1 MWLDDEGRRPQRLIA
16 VAEET
21 RLILSTFSF
30 LLWGALVMWMCAG
43 FTMLEA
49 GSVRT
54 KNASVVCLKNI
65 GLYAI
70 AGLTFYFVGYSIM
83 HVGVEPAGWFGSLR
97 FGVEATPDEWALVR
111 GDAAAAATVV
121 GTGHASMSHWFFQM
135 VFVASAA
142 SIVSG
147 TLAERVRLWAFFLF
161 VVVLTAFVYPL
172 VGAWTWGGG
181 WLGAW
186 GFRDYAGSTV
196 VHSTGGWAAL
206 AGVLLIGARRGK
218 FGADG
223 SVLATPPSNV
233 PAVTLGVFII
243 WLGFLG
249 FNAGSRLSLA
259 GAADAVAVTL
269 VVVNTNLASAAG
281 VLAALALSRYALGR
295 TDLRAGL
302 NGAIAGLVSIAAG
315 PELVNHL
322 WACLIG
328 AVGGAVCTFGMR
340 LLERLRIDDE
350 VGAIP
355 AHLGGGVWGSLAV
368 CIAAGGH
375 PGVQAIGIAAVA
387 AFVFSTSLGVWWL
400 IDKAMGARISAH
412 VEKLGQDATELRI
425 ESFPEF
431 ILAPDPAL
439 PADVVAPSRSSSS
452 AAIRK

>member
-1 MWLDDEGRRPQRLIA
+1 MD
-16 VAEET
+16 EET
-21 RLILSTFSF
+21 RFVLNTFSF
-30 LLWGALVMWMCAG
+30 LVWGALVMWMCAG

-70 AGLTFYFVGYSIM
+70 ACMTFYFVGYSIM
-83 HVGVEPAGWFGSLR
+83 HVGVETGGWFGSLR
-97 FGVEATPDEWALVR
+97 FAIDATPAERALVQ
-111 GDAAAAATVV
+111 GDAAAVATTVV
-121 GTGHASMSHWFFQM
+121 QTGHASNSHWLFQM
-135 VFVASAA
+135 VFVASTA

-161 VVVLTAFVYPL
+161 VVVLTAFIYPL

-181 WLGAW
+181 WLGAL

-206 AGVLLIGARRGK
+206 AGVLIVGARRGK

-233 PAVTLGVFII
+233 PTVTLGVFII

-249 FNAGSRLSLA
+249 FNAGSRLSLG
-259 GAADAVAVTL
+259 GAADAVAVSL
-269 VVVNTNLASAAG
+269 VVTNTNLASAAG
-281 VLAALALSRYALGR
+281 VLAALVLSRPALGR
-295 TDLRAGL
+295 IDLRAGL
-302 NGAIAGLVSIAAG
+302 NGAISGLVSIAAG

-328 AVGGAVCTFGMR
+328 AVGGTVCTFGMR

-368 CIAAGGH
+368 CIAAGGN
-375 PGVQAIGIAAVA
+375 PGVQAIGIAAVGV
-387 AFVFSTSLGVWWL
+387 FVFSTSFGVWWL

-412 VEKLGQDATELRI
+412 VEKLGQDATELGI

-431 ILAPDPAL
+431 ILAPEPEL
-439 PADVVAPSRSSSS
+439 PADIAPSRASVLER
-452 AAIRK
+452 APK